1 MSQRTL
7 DTFVG
12 EESDQERATSDA
24 VEETGSRLFGFSA
37 DEFVNAGAADLAARL
52 QVDTQIDVYSDRIVY
67 KGDNLD
73 DVLRQLR
80 DFVEAE
86 QTTHRRKSIA
96 HSINHALKQ
105 QGGESDARGIPPTTD
120 PFPSDVTVY
129 ENDEVEVDR
138 LGEQGVPITDELAE
152 QTRATSVYTLSETY
166 VGVNQGRSYDSQ
178 VDRFD
183 RYHRALTAVL
193 TGEVEEVDEHA
204 CIICG
209 RTDLPTYND
218 PLSDS
223 NEKVDYNQT
232 FAPLVATSGQARPLG
247 GGSRRSTHKGRCV
260 ACLVAGFHF
269 AHMPKIVRQTG
280 SNDNDARVFVP
291 VGGFEE
297 LVGVSGDL
305 QNILE
310 NLDVKV
316 GDQSTRSRTLGQI
329 QTFSLPLQAL
339 DLYERILRH
348 VNRVFT
354 GDAFQTEIQRRPTE
368 LISFVSGV
376 GQTREIGD
384 VRRIRPSSPAYD
396 IVAPDR
402 YRPSRDDQTR
412 EYWPIS
418 DVVRWFA
425 EAGDRG
431 TLLPEKDALGEG
443 LLDGDLERL
452 ERGIVGI
459 GRDVLQDQAS
469 LPGYARPHPRQLH
482 QAFDTL
488 MTRTTAEIED
498 IGDESI
504 ESIRNV
510 ASSIGSVFSSGDDI
524 GVLIGLQNA
533 GTQSEFLRAFEKAS
547 MQAQKQSLETAPQQ
561 FNTARDDDVE
571 RVLRLI
577 NDDETF
583 KPTKRMFVIHA
594 ALAAQYEN
602 ATGGNGGDGE

>member
-1 MSQRTL
+1 L

-52 QVDTQIDVYSDRIVY
+52 QVDIQIDVYPDRIVY
-67 KGDNLD
+67 EGDNLD

-96 HSINHALKQ
+96 HSVNHALKQ

-152 QTRATSVYTLSETY
+152 QTRATSVYTPSETY
-166 VGVNQGRSYDSQ
+166 VGLTQEGDYDSQ

-193 TGEVEEVDEHA
+193 TGEVEEVDEHS
-204 CIICG
+204 CVICG
-209 RTDLPTYND
+209 RTDLPSYDD
-218 PLSDS
+218 PFSEE

-232 FAPLVATSGQARPLG
+232 FAPLVSTSGQARPLG

-305 QNILE
+305 QRILE

-329 QTFSLPLQAL
+329 QTLSLPLQAL

-348 VNRVFT
+348 VNRVST
-354 GDAFQTEIQRRPTE
+354 GDAFQPEIQRRPTE

-376 GQTREIGD
+376 DQTREIGD

-402 YRPSRDDQTR
+402 YRPSRDDRAR

-602 ATGGNGGDGE
+602 ATGGNRGDEE